1 MQKVEERGKLR
12 KEEATETK
20 LGKTGI
26 REGGPRG
33 SSKEDG
39 GNTYGRRW
47 RGRNTESKE
56 EEGMYR
62 EWWKEGKEY
71 RGGSWETRRETGE
84 I

>member
-1 MQKVEERGKLR
+1 MHDVEGEEVRYSKGRREGTHAKSGGEEGKLR
-12 KEEATETK
+12 KKEATETK

-33 SSKEDG
+33 SSKDDG

-56 EEGMYR
+56 QEEG
-62 EWWKEGKEY
+62 E
-71 RGGSWETRRETGE
+71 
-84 I
+84 